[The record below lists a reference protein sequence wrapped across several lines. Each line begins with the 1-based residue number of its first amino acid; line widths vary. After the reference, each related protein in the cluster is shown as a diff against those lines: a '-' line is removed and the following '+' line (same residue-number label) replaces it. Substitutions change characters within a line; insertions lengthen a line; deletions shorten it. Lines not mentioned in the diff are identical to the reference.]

1 MLGSTMGIAAAA
13 NTYPAPFVS
22 GGSSDVAIVYGSGQ
36 GADDNLAAVS
46 IGSSLSAKIAT
57 QSAVTGGVTVTGT
70 GDKLKLEKPSVKLE
84 IGNTTQTV
92 WGTSITKNDLPTLL
106 ADQTFRNKQ
115 NDESKYA
122 QRIDLGAL
130 TFSFFADSDYSNKLP
145 VLGFKVNANTFI
157 ANYTIDFVTKPQS
170 VDAADL
176 TDFENR
182 NIVILGKTYYILD
195 FKNGTTA
202 TTKMTLLDSANDA
215 NIAEGET
222 KTVAVGTN
230 NYDVAIKFIDT
241 DQVILTVNGQDTEK
255 LSATGSTYGTT
266 YKLNDGTYVG
276 IKSVNVQNYAG
287 GVKNV
292 DFSLGKGKLELTD
305 SSTVKLNDVTI
316 DDITSYITLSNSGSK
331 RTIDK
336 IVLRWQNSEKK
347 FLVPGSDL
355 VMPGFE
361 AVKFVMADTTIPD
374 KEITTIE
381 YSGDDVITLKAPL
394 AGGNAEIPILQFDT
408 TTGNT
413 TAVGKSATERLAVT
427 DANTMYYNATS
438 DADSRFVISWAN
450 TRDSES
456 HYLKA
461 TVTKGDSGA
470 NITTFYDVPTG
481 SKACEYTFS
490 GTSGS
495 CRVGNIEVTI
505 TGVRYDWRT
514 FNMTLPSGAT
524 FNNLYTKDG
533 LKIYLPYSNLTVNG
547 ATPVVTTGSSKGAV
561 NVTTTTSFILWFAG
575 KNKDGDLD
583 KEAFNM
589 TLSTSGTTTKRATVS
604 AVQGLGTG
612 YETPASGSK
621 LYEYYAT
628 SAVGSKALWDKS
640 NSDQYTAKVEYH
652 GGEVYANLY
661 IAAPSVSSSAS
672 GNTVLTLT
680 DSQISDVAKAANLI
694 VVGGSCINTVAA
706 SLLGS
711 SVPLCGAGFT
721 TSTNVGSGQFLIET
735 FQSPY
740 ASTKIATLVAGYEKA
755 DTTNAANALTANT
768 AIDLSVGKK
777 YIGNTAGAIS
787 IA

>member
-438 DADSRFVISWAN
+438 DADYRFIASWTN
-450 TRDSES
+450 ENRTVWES
-456 HYLKA
+456 YYLKA
-461 TVTKGDSGA
+461 KVIRGDFGS
-470 NITTFYDVPTG
+470 NITEVYDAITG
-481 SKACEYTFS
+481 SKVCEYDFN
-490 GTSGS
+490 GIAGI
-495 CRVGNIEVTI
+495 CIVGNIGITI
-505 TGVRYDWRT
+505 NSVNYAKKL
-514 FNMTLPSGAT
+514 FSMTLPSEAS
-524 FNNLYTKDG
+524 FN
-533 LKIYLPYSNLTVNG
+533 KIYTRLGETIYLT
-547 ATPVVTTGSSKGAV
+547 PISSAK
-561 NVTTTTSFILWFAG
+561 TSYNIVFREKDNRGMIGAG
-575 KNKDGDLD
+575 KGINIT
-583 KEAFNM
+583 ASWTNM
-589 TLSTSGTTTKRATVS
+589 RPSITLIYPAADTQLLCSSWS
-604 AVQGLGTG
+604 ETG
-612 YETPASGSK
+612 NYSRIFE
-621 LYEYYAT
+621 
-628 SAVGSKALWDKS
+628 
-640 NSDQYTAKVEYH
+640 N
-652 GGEVYANLY
+652 Y
-661 IAAPSVSSSAS
+661 ISSSYQTRILH
-672 GNTVLTLT
+672 NKT
-680 DSQISDVAKAANLI
+680 DMDSF
-694 VVGGSCINTVAA
+694 
-706 SLLGS
+706 
-711 SVPLCGAGFT
+711 SVKL
-721 TSTNVGSGQFLIET
+721 QEW
-735 FQSPY
+735 
-740 ASTKIATLVAGYEKA
+740 K
-755 DTTNAANALTANT
+755 
-768 AIDLSVGKK
+768 
-777 YIGNTAGAIS
+777 
-787 IA
+787 